1 MSNRPLNIGEEAKV
15 QMPMKTVASLIV
27 IVAMG
32 VWGYF
37 GIVEKLNQ
45 HSTRLELMEKDLTEN
60 TDFRIKWPRGQLG
73 SLPADSEQFMMI
85 EDLYKTTDKL
95 NAHIENMALN
105 KVNIEFLRKQMD
117 KVLSDIEKLNSNS
130 TKLELMQKDLIENT
144 EFRIKWPR
152 GQLGSLPADS
162 EQFMMIEDLYKTTDK
177 LNMHIES
184 MALNKINIEFLTKQL
199 EKALEDIEEL
209 KDSNRDMHYKN
220 GNGG

>member
-1 MSNRPLNIGEEAKV
+1 MSNKPLNIGEEARV

-117 KVLSDIEKLNSNS
+117 KVL
-130 TKLELMQKDLIENT
+130 
-144 EFRIKWPR
+144 
-152 GQLGSLPADS
+152 
-162 EQFMMIEDLYKTTDK
+162 
-177 LNMHIES
+177 
-184 MALNKINIEFLTKQL
+184 
-199 EKALEDIEEL
+199 EDIERL
-209 KDSNRDMHYKN
+209 KDSNREMKYTN
-220 GNGG
+220 GNGQ